1 MEEAWVK
8 GKQTDN
14 DGLNTMIIKNTR
26 VDDTNSFSL
35 VTWADEIAFTKMQ
48 NRVGETG
55 CVVCEAREWRG
66 TFKK

>member
-1 MEEAWVK
+1 
-8 GKQTDN
+8 
-14 DGLNTMIIKNTR
+14 MIIKNTR